1 MGLNEV
7 SKGSGKPASKSQ
19 GNPNRTSPNEAR
31 RPRRA
36 TSFADLLAQLADTE
50 HPLSI
55 AGLYRLSDLNPED
68 FAALRS
74 AWPGIAVRRR
84 RQIMRM
90 LVEISEGNFEVD
102 FEPIA
107 RMALDDEDAEVR
119 VAAIEGLWECEDA
132 RVVPQLLHLL
142 LHDPTPAVR
151 AAAAAGLGP
160 FVLLKELGKL
170 RPYTPQLETEPE
182 ETLIA
187 VVDTAQEDLEVR
199 RRAVEALGYSS
210 HERVPAIIE
219 AAYYDD
225 NEKMRVSAVFAMG
238 RSADRRWVPTIL
250 NELNSVNPEMRYEAA
265 RAAGELEAR
274 EAVPLLIELIEDPD
288 REVQEAAIW
297 ALGEIGGSQAQD
309 ALERV
314 IEQGDEFLSEAAEE
328 ALDTLTL
335 MHGLPEFPMFVFGE
349 ENEDDV
355 E

>member
-1 MGLNEV
+1 MGLNGLTEE
-7 SKGSGKPASKSQ
+7 SGKPASTLGNNQ
-19 GNPNRTSPNEAR
+19 GETYQDKAR

-36 TSFADLLAQLADTE
+36 ASFADLLAQLADTDQ
-50 HPLSI
+50 PLSI
-55 AGLYRLSDLNPED
+55 ASLYRLSDLSPED
-68 FAALRS
+68 FTALCV
-74 AWPGIAVRRR
+74 AWPGIAASRR

-132 RVVPQLLHLL
+132 TVVPRLLHLL
-142 LHDPTPAVR
+142 VNDPAPAVR

-170 RPYTPQLETEPE
+170 RPYTPQLEAELE

-187 VVDTAQEDLEVR
+187 MVDTPQEDLEVR

-210 HERVPAIIE
+210 HERVPGIIE

-238 RSADRRWVPTIL
+238 RSVDRRWLPNIL
-250 NELNSVNPEMRYEAA
+250 NELSSVNPEMRYEAA

-314 IEQGDEFLSEAAEE
+314 IEQGDEYLSEAAEE

-349 ENEDDV
+349 ENEDD
-355 E
+355 